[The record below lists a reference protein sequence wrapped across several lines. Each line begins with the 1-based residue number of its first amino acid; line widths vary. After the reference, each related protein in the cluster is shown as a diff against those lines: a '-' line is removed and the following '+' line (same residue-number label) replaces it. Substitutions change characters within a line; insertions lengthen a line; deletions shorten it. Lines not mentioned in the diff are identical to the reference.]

1 MIVGVRKHHKMPS
14 AETEILN
21 MALTKNKTNQKEINK
36 RKTNRILATCV
47 LYTHT
52 HTHAYTNTTH
62 KETYTGITSGNSKV
76 WLESGFI

>member
-14 AETEILN
+14 VETEILN

-52 HTHAYTNTTH
+52 HACIHTHDTQRNIH
-62 KETYTGITSGNSKV
+62 GNNQ
-76 WLESGFI
+76 W

>member
-52 HTHAYTNTTH
+52 HTHACIHTH
-62 KETYTGITSGNSKV
+62 DTQRNIHGNNQ
-76 WLESGFI
+76 W